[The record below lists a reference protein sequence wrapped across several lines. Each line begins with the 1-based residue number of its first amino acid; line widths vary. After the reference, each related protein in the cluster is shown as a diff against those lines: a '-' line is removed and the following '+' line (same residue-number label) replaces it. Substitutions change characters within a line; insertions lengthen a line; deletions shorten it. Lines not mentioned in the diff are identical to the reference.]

1 MLTTPISLLY
11 NKSLVADLIGDA
23 VITCG
28 CQDSMADI
36 ICRAYDNME
45 RSKSLKNKLI
55 EAEKLFT
62 DLNLLLR
69 TVELHRD

>member
-1 MLTTPISLLY
+1 MTISLTLFH
-11 NKSLVADLIGDA
+11 NEPLVADLIGDA

-28 CQDSMADI
+28 CNDSMADI
-36 ICRAYDNME
+36 ICSTYSKME
-45 RSKSLKNKLI
+45 SCKSIKDKLI